1 MTRLTIKEMT
11 ELSQAYLMAVFKCFK
26 RLMTPSRQQNQSKA
40 ALNARDWPRGPL
52 ALNFNNYS

>member
-26 RLMTPSRQQNQSKA
+26 RLMTPSRQQNWSKA

-52 ALNFNNYS
+52 D